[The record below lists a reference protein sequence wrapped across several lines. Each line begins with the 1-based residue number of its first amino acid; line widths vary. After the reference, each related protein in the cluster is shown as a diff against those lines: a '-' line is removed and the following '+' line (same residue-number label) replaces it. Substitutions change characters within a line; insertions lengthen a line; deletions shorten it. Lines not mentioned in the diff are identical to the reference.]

1 MSYIENSIINNE
13 HVVKI
18 FKFHWVIN
26 LIITIHFIISILTLG
41 AWLIVAILVWLHYKF
56 IEQGVTTNRVIH
68 KRGIIARNTQ
78 EIKLTAV
85 ESVYIN
91 QGILGRILGFGTVT
105 ITGRG
110 ISDIK
115 MSWLHNPMSVKRSIE
130 NSIEAASN

>member
-91 QGILGRILGFGTVT
+91 QSILGRILGFGTVT